1 MGLKTV
7 TEFGSTVEVTSDEEK
22 SSAVGEAVRGRRRS
36 VCVCMGGGMRNM
48 CVCVCVRASVTVCVW
63 GYREKGEGFIL
74 GTIHCCIAIL
84 RYIAYCIALYKFII
98 LI

>member
-22 SSAVGEAVRGRRRS
+22 SSAVGEAVRGRRS
-36 VCVCMGGGMRNM
+36 VCVWGGCVI

-63 GYREKGEGFIL
+63 GYREKGEGIV
-74 GTIHCCIAIL
+74 ICS
-84 RYIAYCIALYKFII
+84 RSQ
-98 LI
+98 